1 MFLLSKTISKLLS
14 EYSSTEGAKALA
26 VLIEHSGHEIDC
38 IQLNHLMSPPDF
50 CLIERII
57 KDVVDDD
64 AKHTSSPNL
73 QMPNPFKNLGHIM
86 LCDRKTIRDVYARL
100 NKLIAMKAEI
110 LNTEK
115 PDAAKLDIIDQE
127 ISALK
132 KYLGEVLRPGG
143 AIRSIH
149 PEEKR
154 ASQRVSV
161 AISRLLKKAEKEHP
175 EAVAIIRQNLRM
187 GKSFRF
193 NEVD

>member
-1 MFLLSKTISKLLS
+1 
-14 EYSSTEGAKALA
+14 
-26 VLIEHSGHEIDC
+26 
-38 IQLNHLMSPPDF
+38 MSPPDF
-50 CLIERII
+50 GLIERII
-57 KDVVDDD
+57 DDLAINY
-64 AKHTSSPNL
+64 AKHPSSPNKS
-73 QMPNPFKNLGHIM
+73 MPNPFVQLGHIM
-86 LCDRKTIRDVYARL
+86 LCDRKTIREVYARL

-110 LNTEK
+110 LNAEK
-115 PDAAKLDIIDQE
+115 QDAVKLDDIDQE

-143 AIRSIH
+143 AIRSVH

-161 AISRLLKKAEKEHP
+161 AISRLLKKAEKDHP

-193 NEVD
+193 NELE